1 MIKGKLKN
9 LETGIEKNQ
18 DILKN
23 QVSSKNII
31 LALGSNLDSKYGNK
45 IKNLEIAQ
53 LLLISNGIYIIKK
66 SCYYE
71 SLSDPNYKDPKFI
84 NCVLEVQ
91 TNLKP
96 IYLINIIFKIEKFL
110 GRNRKNSIKNKP
122 RVCDIDII
130 DYKGKTINYY
140 KKLNNLIIPHKL
152 MHKRSFVLIPLLE
165 ILPNWIHPKFKVNIN
180 SLLEKNNI
188 SNLNNVKKV

>member
-1 MIKGKLKN
+1 MIKDKLKN
-9 LETGIEKNQ
+9 LEIGIEKNQ
-18 DILKN
+18 DILEN
-23 QVSSKNII
+23 QANSKSII
-31 LALGSNLDSKYGNK
+31 LAIGSNLDSKYGNK
-45 IKNLEIAQ
+45 MKNLEIAQ

-66 SCYYE
+66 SSYYE

-152 MHKRSFVLIPLLE
+152 MHKRLFVLIPLLE

-180 SLLEKNNI
+180 FLLKKSNI